1 MKYRMLAIDLD
12 GTMLDSMG
20 MVSAENKAAVRR
32 AHEAGVLVV
41 LCTGR
46 GLTESRPAINAL
58 DHHGPIVLAC
68 GAVVADPTTGK
79 TLHRAVIEPQLAH
92 QIIQAL
98 DPQTHNVI
106 ALLDPEVEGCD
117 YLVVNEGR
125 MNGNTRW
132 WFDMIGA
139 RLKCVETPSVQDL
152 HHVLRVGIVAPPAVM
167 APVQA
172 MLEERFGSR
181 IVVQHFM
188 AVRMDENEV
197 EVLEVFA
204 QGVNKWAGLQ
214 WLADEHGVPHD
225 QIAAIG
231 DQIND
236 ISMVRHAACGI
247 AMGNAVPAL
256 LDVAD
261 RVTASN
267 DESGVAQAIEHILDG
282 RW

>member
-12 GTMLDSMG
+12 GTLLDCRG
-20 MVSAENKAAVRR
+20 GVSAANRAAVER
-32 AHEAGVLVV
+32 ARDAGLLVV

-46 GLTESRPAINAL
+46 GLTESRPAIKAL

-79 TLHRAVIEPQLAH
+79 TLHKAVIEPQLAG
-92 QIIQAL
+92 QIIEHL
-98 DPQTHNVI
+98 DPQVHNVI

-117 YLVVNEGR
+117 YLVVNESR
-125 MNGNTRW
+125 MNSNTRW

-139 RLKCVETPSVQDL
+139 RLKCVACPSAQDL

-167 APVQA
+167 VPVQA
-172 MLEERFGSR
+172 SLEERFGSR

-204 QGVNKWAGLQ
+204 QGVNKWAGLC
-214 WLADEHGVPHD
+214 WLAEEHGIPHG

-236 ISMVRHAACGI
+236 VSMIRHAACGI
-247 AMGNAVPAL
+247 AMGNAVPAV
-256 LDVAD
+256 LDVAH
-261 RVTASN
+261 RVTTTN
-267 DESGVAQAIEHILDG
+267 DESGVAHAIEHLLDG

>member
-1 MKYRMLAIDLD
+1 MKYEMLAIDLD
-12 GTMLDSMG
+12 GTLLDSMG
-20 MVSAENKAAVRR
+20 LVSAENKAAVRR
-32 AHEAGVLVV
+32 AQEAGMMVV

-46 GLTESRPAINAL
+46 GLTESKPAMAAL

-68 GAVVADPTTGK
+68 GAVVSDPTTGK
-79 TLHRAVIEPQLAH
+79 TLHRAVIEPGLAH
-92 QIIQAL
+92 EIIRHL
-98 DPQTHNVI
+98 DPSVHNVI
-106 ALLDPEVEGCD
+106 ALLDPAEEGCD
-117 YLVVNEGR
+117 YLVVNEAR

-139 RLKCVETPSVQDL
+139 RLKCVDEPPEQDL
-152 HHVLRVGIVAPPAVM
+152 HHVLRVGIVAPPHVM

-172 MLEERFGSR
+172 GLEQRFGSR

-214 WLADEHGVPHD
+214 WLADEHGIPYEK
-225 QIAAIG
+225 IAAIG

-236 ISMVRHAACGI
+236 ISMIRHAACGI
-247 AMGNAVPAL
+247 AMGNAVPAV
-256 LDVAD
+256 LDVANQ
-261 RVTASN
+261 VTRSH
-267 DESGVAQAIEHILDG
+267 DESGVAHAIEHLLDG